1 MEDLSA
7 SRWKHYETREETEKN
22 HAYVCGREMV
32 VQYVGILYIVA
43 HDLLSFVFVRFFCIL
58 EDFVATEWT
67 ERKVAVVN

>member
-1 MEDLSA
+1 
-7 SRWKHYETREETEKN
+7 
-22 HAYVCGREMV
+22 MV